1 MLHNKH
7 HIKLYDVIKLFKA
20 NVDILQ
26 DVLQKHRKAH
36 IELNTDQFLNKNLLT
51 RDQTP
56 GMEYRDEQS
65 ISKSLILRDK
75 SPQNEKNKKNIL

>member
-1 MLHNKH
+1 MLAVFLIFKTFMLHNKH

-36 IELNTDQFLNKNLLT
+36 IELNTDQFLN
-51 RDQTP
+51 
-56 GMEYRDEQS
+56 
-65 ISKSLILRDK
+65 
-75 SPQNEKNKKNIL
+75 